1 MPKKAY
7 LANHLSTDELKNT
20 YHKAQDPVESRR
32 WHFLWKIS
40 LGWSVKK

>member
-7 LANHLSTDELKNT
+7 LADHLSTDELKDGYRKT
-20 YHKAQDPVESRR
+20 KDPVESRR

-40 LGWSVKK
+40 LGWSVGC